1 MRNEEEVNKQLVGL
15 QQKVA
20 MIQRANLVSI
30 EAKIRL
36 ARFKSQL
43 HALEWVMGKE
53 EMER

>member
-1 MRNEEEVNKQLVGL
+1 MRKEEEVNEMLVRL

-20 MIQRANLVSI
+20 MIQRANLTSI
-30 EAKIRL
+30 QAKVRL
-36 ARFKSQL
+36 ARFESQL